1 MNINIFNYVL
11 VTVTSFLKWKR
22 YSIFF
27 FILEEKLATDMNSKE
42 VYKVQSVEREKNV
55 PRHT

>member
-1 MNINIFNYVL
+1 MEKILN
-11 VTVTSFLKWKR
+11 
-22 YSIFF
+22 FF